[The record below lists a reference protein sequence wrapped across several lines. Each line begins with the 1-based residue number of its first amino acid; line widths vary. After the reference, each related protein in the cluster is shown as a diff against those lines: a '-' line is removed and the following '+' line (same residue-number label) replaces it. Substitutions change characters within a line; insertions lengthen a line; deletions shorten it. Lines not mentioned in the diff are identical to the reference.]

1 MHIFVTSSRA
11 LGPEWWDTAMGAVS
25 GPLFT
30 IGEYLVF
37 AAFAFHAVNG
47 VRLAIIELGYAVGR
61 PIEPVYP
68 YATSVG
74 RQRRLARAVLMIAA
88 VIALW
93 GGLDFFVLA

>member
-1 MHIFVTSSRA
+1 
-11 LGPEWWDTAMGAVS
+11 MGFVS
-25 GPLFT
+25 GPIFM

-47 VRLAIIELGYAVGR
+47 IRLAIIELGYAVGR
-61 PIEPVYP
+61 PIEPIYP